1 MTPFSHQTVRL
12 TAGRHSGPDH
22 GVCVMELASML
33 AGERFTDRPADVSP
47 SLAAILRGYNDGL
60 DDDRRQTLKRFAA
73 ASIGTQASRR
83 VERRRRAHFAEHVRA
98 GTRPGPLAAVGKR
111 LTAASPYPAAVR
123 AARSVS
129 AADDD
134 EQHVRMLALFEDL
147 VAMGRPAGLSCEDP
161 EMLLGRHPR
170 FPTKS
175 DTKVT
180 R

>member
-1 MTPFSHQTVRL
+1 MTPSSHQTVRL

-33 AGERFTDRPADVSP
+33 AGERFTDRPANVSP
-47 SLAAILRGYNDGL
+47 SLAAMLRGYNDGL
-60 DDDRRQTLKRFAA
+60 DDDRRQTLKRFAS
-73 ASIGTQASRR
+73 ASIGTQAGRR

-98 GTRPGPLAAVGKR
+98 GTRPGLLTAISRR

-129 AADDD
+129 ATDDD
-134 EQHVRMLALFEDL
+134 EQHARMLALFEDL
-147 VAMGRPAGLSCEDP
+147 IAMGRPAGAPYEDP
-161 EMLLGRHPR
+161 EILLGRR
-170 FPTKS
+170 FPTKT
-175 DTKVT
+175 DTTVT